1 MLTEA
6 SDYETLYRNFRWDIP
21 ARFNIATA
29 CCDRHADGSGRL
41 ALIYVDEDGAATRT
55 SFDAV
60 SEMSRRF
67 ANVLKADGLVRGDRV
82 AVFLSQSLELPIA
95 HLAAFRSGMVSIPL
109 FALFGEDALEFRL
122 SNSGAKAIV
131 TDESGWE
138 KLKKIRDRLPDLKN
152 IYVIGDAAHAGTKP
166 FWSALKAASAEFAT
180 VDTSADDPG
189 LIIYTSGT
197 TGNPKGALHAHRVV
211 LGHLPNV
218 EMCHDFM
225 PKPGDLMWTPADWA
239 WIGGLINALFAFWYH
254 GVPIVGHRARKFEP
268 QAAMQMMAD
277 HGIRN
282 VFLPPTA
289 LKLMRQAD
297 VRHPGVKLRS
307 IFTGGESLGGELLDW
322 VRATFG
328 VDAHEVFG
336 QTECNLVVGSN
347 SKLFPIRPGSM
358 GKATPGFD
366 VRILNEQGEELP
378 RGQRGVIGVRQ
389 PNPCTMLEYWRNPEA
404 TAKKYAGDFLLTGD
418 LGIQDE
424 DGYFWYVSR
433 EDDVITTA
441 GYRVGPS
448 EIEHTLMKH
457 PAVAMSAV
465 VGIPDPIR
473 TESIKAWIVL
483 RPGFAPGDALA
494 REIQEFVKV
503 QLAAHEYP
511 RFVQFTDTLADDGD
525 RQGAAKGIAGVGVS
539 LSRRPCVS
547 RAAAPSSVSSWRTPG
562 PIPRDLSMRRRA
574 AIPFASNQRPGLW
587 VPAFAGTT
595 RLRRRDPHLLQRR
608 QHPLRRLHLDHQRA
622 AGLQHALEART
633 GSRASPD
640 GRPTG
645 CRRRSAGR
653 ATAASSASPIH
664 PMARSRRSPASV
676 RVSPPAPASSR
687 SR

>member
-6 SDYETLYRNFRWDIP
+6 STYDELYRDFRWDVP

-29 CCDRHADGSGRL
+29 CCDRHADGTHRL
-41 ALIYVDEDGAATRT
+41 ALIYVDEDGVATRT
-55 SFDAV
+55 SFDRLG
-60 SEMSRRF
+60 EMSRRF
-67 ANVLKADGLVRGDRV
+67 ANVLKADGLTLGDRV
-82 AVFLSQSLELPIA
+82 AVFLSQSLELPVA
-95 HLAAFRSGMVSIPL
+95 HLAAFRSGLVSIPL

-131 TDESGWE
+131 TDASGWE
-138 KLKKIRDRLPDLKN
+138 KLAKIRDRLPDLKHV
-152 IYVIGDAAHAGTKP
+152 YVIGGGAAGTKP
-166 FWSALKAASAEFAT
+166 FWASLEAASAEFPT
-180 VDTSADDPG
+180 VDTSADDPAM
-189 LIIYTSGT
+189 IIYTSGT

-211 LGHLPNV
+211 LGHLPNI
-218 EMCHDFM
+218 EMCHDFL

-239 WIGGLINALFAFWYH
+239 WIGGLINALLGGWYH

-277 HGIRN
+277 YGIRN

-289 LKLMRQAD
+289 LKLMRQAG
-297 VRHPGVKLRS
+297 VSHAGVKLRS

-322 VRATFG
+322 VRLTFG
-328 VDAHEVFG
+328 IDAHEVFG
-336 QTECNLVVGSN
+336 QTECNLVIGSN

-366 VRILNEQGEELP
+366 VRVLDESGEELP
-378 RGQRGVIGVRQ
+378 RGQRGIIGVRQ

-404 TAKKYAGDFLLTGD
+404 TAKKYVGEFLLTGD
-418 LGIQDE
+418 LGIQDS

-465 VGIPDPIR
+465 VGIPDAIR

-483 RPGFAPGDALA
+483 RPGFAPNDALA

-511 RFVQFTDTLADDGD
+511 RFVQFTDTL
-525 RQGAAKGIAGVGVS
+525 
-539 LSRRPCVS
+539 P
-547 RAAAPSSVSSWRTPG
+547 
-562 PIPRDLSMRRRA
+562 
-574 AIPFASNQRPGLW
+574 
-587 VPAFAGTT
+587 TT
-595 RLRRRDPHLLQRR
+595 ATGKVLRRE
-608 QHPLRRLHLDHQRA
+608 LR
-622 AGLQHALEART
+622 AL
-633 GSRASPD
+633 G
-640 GRPTG
+640 
-645 CRRRSAGR
+645 
-653 ATAASSASPIH
+653 
-664 PMARSRRSPASV
+664 
-676 RVSPPAPASSR
+676 
-687 SR
+687 

>member
-1 MLTEA
+1 MLTET
-6 SDYETLYRNFRWDIP
+6 SDYAKLYRDFRWEIP

-41 ALIYVDEDGAATRT
+41 ALVYVDEDGAASRF
-55 SFDAV
+55 SFDEVADL
-60 SEMSRRF
+60 SRRF
-67 ANVLKADGLVRGDRV
+67 ANVLKTDGLKRGERI

-95 HLAAFRSGMVSIPL
+95 HMAAFRSGLISIPL

-122 SNSGAKAIV
+122 ANSGAKAVV
-131 TDESGWE
+131 TDAAGWE
-138 KLKKIRDRLPDLKN
+138 KLSKIRERLPDLAN
-152 IYVIGDAAHAGTKP
+152 VYVIGARAPVGAKS
-166 FWSALKAASAEFAT
+166 FWSEIKAASSEFVT
-180 VDTSADDPG
+180 VDTSCDDPA

-218 EMCHDFM
+218 EMCHDFL

-239 WIGGLINALFAFWYH
+239 WIGGLINALLAAWYH

-268 QAAMQMMAD
+268 QAAMAMMAD
-277 HGIRN
+277 YHIRN

-289 LKLMRQAD
+289 LKLMRLSD

-328 VDAHEVFG
+328 IDAHEVFG
-336 QTECNLVVGSN
+336 QTECNLVIGSN
-347 SKLFPIRPGSM
+347 SRLFPIRPGSM

-366 VRILNEQGEELP
+366 VRIVNEKGEELS
-378 RGQRGVIGVRQ
+378 RGSRGIIGVRQ
-389 PNPCTMLEYWRNPEA
+389 PNPVTMLEYWKNPQA
-404 TAKKYAGDFLLTGD
+404 TAKKYAGEFLLTGD
-418 LGIQDE
+418 LGVQDE

-457 PAVAMSAV
+457 PSVAMSAV
-465 VGIPDPIR
+465 VGIPDPVR

-483 RPGFAPGDALA
+483 RPGFTGDEALA

-511 RFVQFTDTLADDGD
+511 RFVQFVETLPMTATG
-525 RQGAAKGIAGVGVS
+525 KV
-539 LSRRPCVS
+539 
-547 RAAAPSSVSSWRTPG
+547 
-562 PIPRDLSMRRRA
+562 
-574 AIPFASNQRPGLW
+574 
-587 VPAFAGTT
+587 
-595 RLRRRDPHLLQRR
+595 LRRE
-608 QHPLRRLHLDHQRA
+608 LR
-622 AGLQHALEART
+622 AL
-633 GSRASPD
+633 G
-640 GRPTG
+640 
-645 CRRRSAGR
+645 
-653 ATAASSASPIH
+653 
-664 PMARSRRSPASV
+664 
-676 RVSPPAPASSR
+676 
-687 SR
+687 